1 MSSRSMLFQLS
12 SLEDYT
18 FILKSLL
25 EHLGLVSHCSH
36 GGAQIVII
44 DAKALR
50 GAKEDHKLQ

>member
-1 MSSRSMLFQLS
+1 MLFQLS